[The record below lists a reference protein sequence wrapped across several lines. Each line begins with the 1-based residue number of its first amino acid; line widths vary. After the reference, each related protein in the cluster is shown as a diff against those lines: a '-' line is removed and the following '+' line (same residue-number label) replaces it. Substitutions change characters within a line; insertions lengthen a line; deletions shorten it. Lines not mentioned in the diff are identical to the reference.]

1 MVAQAFIGHTSGRG
15 EDERRERFSTITLV
29 LISNFPFVLTSTTP
43 GSVSLPHGFT
53 HDKSVPYLFSTPQA
67 RSQQQTEIL
76 IHSLKKLDPVNDI
89 SGVLYLVD
97 PMWIFPPRIW
107 EELQFQGSCACAN
120 KTPKQQ
126 YLWTWCQSV
135 VPNDAPRDFGP
146 EVAFGAKFQIPVARQ
161 GGREMSAPRPYV
173 TDPFRPLNSINNWQ
187 QSLYIQQHSSYFLH
201 VVVASKYIERLRMRS
216 CRNYFIYGSEPS

>member
-1 MVAQAFIGHTSGRG
+1 MSLSFPVCQLLLWMAPIHFHFRVVVWFGLFLRLHQALS
-15 EDERRERFSTITLV
+15 LV
-29 LISNFPFVLTSTTP
+29 D
-43 GSVSLPHGFT
+43 GYA

-76 IHSLKKLDPVNDI
+76 IHLLKKLAPVNDI

-97 PMWIFPPRIW
+97 PMWIFSPRIW
-107 EELQFQGSCACAN
+107 KELQFQGSCACAN

-135 VPNDAPRDFGP
+135 VPNDAPRDFSP
-146 EVAFGAKFQIPVARQ
+146 EVAFGVKFQIPVARH

-173 TDPFRPLNSINNWQ
+173 TDPFRPL
-187 QSLYIQQHSSYFLH
+187 SST
-201 VVVASKYIERLRMRS
+201 
-216 CRNYFIYGSEPS
+216 